1 MSKQLSM
8 AQVACSLLVVLGG
21 CQGPGSD
28 LDPGPGDDAG
38 QTTDPVVVPDPRG
51 TGRDSGHGVL
61 DAGTPEADAGRSTDA
76 GGELDAAG
84 DAELIDSALPSD
96 DASPPSTFDS
106 VYALMGASC
115 TGCHGAGKTLDLST
129 PELAHANLVGV
140 SAQYSAC
147 AGDGGIPPV
156 RVVAGS
162 PEDSLLLAKLQG
174 TQSCGK
180 QMPPKALLAPEQI
193 ELFRAWI
200 AAGAAAR

>member
-1 MSKQLSM
+1 MSKRLSL
-8 AQVACSLLVVLGG
+8 AEVACSLFVVLGG
-21 CQGPGSD
+21 CEELGSD
-28 LDPGPGDDAG
+28 LDTGPGDDAG

-51 TGRDSGHGVL
+51 TGGDSGHVAV
-61 DAGTPEADAGRSTDA
+61 DAGTPEASSTADA
-76 GGELDAAG
+76 GGELDAAA
-84 DAELIDSALPSD
+84 DAEVIDSALPSD
-96 DASPPSTFDS
+96 DAGTPSAFDS
-106 VYALMGASC
+106 MYALVSTSC
-115 TGCHGAGKTLDLST
+115 VGCHGAEKTLDLST

-147 AGDGGIPPV
+147 AGDGGIPPL

-162 PEDSLLLAKLQG
+162 PEDSLLIAKLRG

-200 AAGAAAR
+200 AAGAPTQ

>member
-1 MSKQLSM
+1 MSKRLSL
-8 AQVACSLLVVLGG
+8 AEVACSLLVVLGG
-21 CQGPGSD
+21 CQELASD
-28 LDPGPGDDAG
+28 LDPGAGEDAG

-51 TGRDSGHGVL
+51 AGRDSGHGVL
-61 DAGTPEADAGRSTDA
+61 DAGAPEADAGRTADA

-84 DAELIDSALPSD
+84 DAKVIDSTLPSD
-96 DASPPSTFDS
+96 DASTPSGFDS
-106 VYALMGASC
+106 LYALMSTSC

-162 PEDSLLLAKLQG
+162 PEDSLLIAKLQG
-174 TQSCGK
+174 TQICGK
-180 QMPPKALLAPEQI
+180 QMPPKALLAPEQV